1 MQRNGKISE
10 SISRAI
16 VTRVIEQDLPS
27 GAILESEAEMMARY
41 QVSRGSLREA
51 LRILEVLGFI
61 WMKPGPKGGPI
72 LQSPNSNQF
81 SAMAALFYQRIGAR
95 YRDLLEM
102 RLTLEPEAAAMAAER
117 RTKAQVKLLKDYLT
131 QTETASLDD
140 DRQFR
145 AVGQGFHDLIADMA
159 GNGILSLVIHS
170 SYDLF
175 AGKSTGFLYPSEER
189 RCVSDIHNQIAHAVI
204 DGDAEKARG
213 LMRDHMRDYYE
224 QAKVRYPEMMDE
236 PVRW

>member
-1 MQRNGKISE
+1 MMRNEKISE

-16 VTRVIEQDLPS
+16 VAQVTDQGFSAGDV
-27 GAILESEAEMMARY
+27 LESEADMMSRY
-41 QVSRGSLREA
+41 KVSRGSLREA

-61 WMKPGPKGGPI
+61 LMKPGPKGGPI
-72 LQSPNSNQF
+72 LQSPDSRQF

-95 YRDLLEM
+95 YSDLLEI
-102 RLTLEPEAAAMAAER
+102 RLILEPEAAALAAAR
-117 RTKAQVKLLKDYLT
+117 RTPEQVKILQDYL
-131 QTETASLDD
+131 EKSGRASLDD

-159 GNGILSLVIHS
+159 GNGILSLLVHS

-175 AGKSTGFLYPSEER
+175 AGKSTGFLYPNEER
-189 RCVSDIHNQIAHAVI
+189 RCISDIHNKIAYAVI
-204 DGDAEKARG
+204 EGYEDKARS
-213 LMRDHMRDYYE
+213 LMRDHMRDYYD
-224 QAKVRYPEMMDE
+224 QARSRFPEMMEE